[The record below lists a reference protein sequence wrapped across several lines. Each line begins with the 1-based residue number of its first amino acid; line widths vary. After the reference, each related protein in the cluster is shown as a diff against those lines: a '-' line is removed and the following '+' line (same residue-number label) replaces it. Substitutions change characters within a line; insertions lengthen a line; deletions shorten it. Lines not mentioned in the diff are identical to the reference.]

1 MQPDNTIYSAIYDS
15 PIGPLFLAVDTAG
28 SVCWCDAVPP
38 PENWLCR
45 PDWEACGKLI
55 GELQEY
61 FLGSRKQFTLPR
73 NLPGTGFTRDVY
85 QAMTEIPYGSVI
97 SYTKLAEAAGSGKA
111 ARAAGNAAA
120 ENHLLIVIPCHRVVP
135 SRFYASYAAYAA
147 DAADAADGTDSAY
160 RENPGR
166 YRAGGGDA
174 KRYLLRLEQVIR

>member
-1 MQPDNTIYSAIYDS
+1 MQLNKQPDRTIYSAIYDS
-15 PIGPLFLAVDTAG
+15 PIGPLFIAVDTAG

-38 PENWLCR
+38 PDYWLCR

-61 FLGSRKQFTLPR
+61 FLGNRKQFTLPL
-73 NLPGTGFTRDVY
+73 NLPGSGFTRGVY

-97 SYTKLAEAAGSGKA
+97 SYRKLAEAAGSDNA

-135 SRFYASYAAYAA
+135 SRFFASFSA
-147 DAADAADGTDSAY
+147 GGPDSAN

-166 YRAGGGDA
+166 YRAGGSDA